1 METLV
6 EFLNIETE
14 MVEEVECDLQETLEE
29 LGIEIEY
36 SMKDVLEKLS
46 NDGDWE
52 YISSSLIEVI
62 YQTAKRLVLEKFP
75 EAEIEYE
82 VAGYCS
88 SFEILNI
95 NELEIEE

>member
-14 MVEEVECDLQETLEE
+14 MVEEVEYDLQETLEE

-52 YISSSLIEVI
+52 YINSSLIEVI
-62 YQTAKRLVLEKFP
+62 YQTAKKLVLEKFP
-75 EAEIEYE
+75 NAEIEYE
-82 VAGYCS
+82 VNGYCS
-88 SFEILNI
+88 EFEILNI
-95 NELEIEE
+95 DELEIEE

>member
-14 MVEEVECDLQETLEE
+14 MVEEVEYDLQETLEE

-52 YISSSLIEVI
+52 YINSSLIEVI
-62 YQTAKRLVLEKFP
+62 YQTAKKLVLEKFP
-75 EAEIEYE
+75 NAEIQYD
-82 VAGYCS
+82 VAGCCS

>member
-6 EFLNIETE
+6 QFLNIETE
-14 MVEEVECDLQETLEE
+14 MVEEVEYDLQETLED

-36 SMKDVLEKLS
+36 V
-46 NDGDWE
+46 
-52 YISSSLIEVI
+52 
-62 YQTAKRLVLEKFP
+62 
-75 EAEIEYE
+75 

-88 SFEILNI
+88 GFEILNI

>member
-14 MVEEVECDLQETLEE
+14 MVEEVEYDLQETLEE

-46 NDGDWE
+46 SDGDWE
-52 YISSSLIEVI
+52 YINSSLIEVI
-62 YQTAKRLVLEKFP
+62 YQTAKKLVLEKFP
-75 EAEIEYE
+75 NSEIEYDIN
-82 VAGYCS
+82 GYCS
-88 SFEILNI
+88 SFEILN
-95 NELEIEE
+95 LPDEEDF

>member
-14 MVEEVECDLQETLEE
+14 MVEEVEYDLQETLEE

-52 YISSSLIEVI
+52 YINSSLIEVI
-62 YQTAKRLVLEKFP
+62 YQTAKKLVLERFP
-75 EAEIEYE
+75 NAEIEYE
-82 VAGYCS
+82 V
-88 SFEILNI
+88 N
-95 NELEIEE
+95 

>member
-14 MVEEVECDLQETLEE
+14 MVEEVEYDLQETLEE

-52 YISSSLIEVI
+52 YINSSLIEVI
-62 YQTAKRLVLEKFP
+62 YQTAKKLVLERFP
-75 EAEIEYE
+75 NAEIEYV

-88 SFEILNI
+88 GFEILNI
-95 NELEIEE
+95 DELEIEE

>member
-14 MVEEVECDLQETLEE
+14 MVEEVEYDLQETLEE

-52 YISSSLIEVI
+52 YINSSLIEVI

-75 EAEIEYE
+75 EVEIEYG

-88 SFEILNI
+88 GFEILNI

>member
-14 MVEEVECDLQETLEE
+14 MVEEIEYDLQETLEE

-52 YISSSLIEVI
+52 YINSSLIEVI
-62 YQTAKRLVLEKFP
+62 YQTAKNSCWKNSQKLK
-75 EAEIEYE
+75 
-82 VAGYCS
+82 
-88 SFEILNI
+88 LNMS
-95 NELEIEE
+95 

>member
-14 MVEEVECDLQETLEE
+14 MVEEVEYDLQETLEE

-52 YISSSLIEVI
+52 YINSSLIEVI
-62 YQTAKRLVLEKFP
+62 YQTAKKLVLEKFP
-75 EAEIEYE
+75 EAEIEYDADE
-82 VAGYCS
+82 YNN

-95 NELEIEE
+95 DELKIEE

>member
-1 METLV
+1 MGTLI

-14 MVEEVECDLQETLEE
+14 MVEGVEYDLQETLED
-29 LGIEIEY
+29 LGIEIGY

-52 YISSSLIEVI
+52 HINSSLIEVI
-62 YQTAKRLVLEKFP
+62 YQTAKKLVLEKFSN
-75 EAEIEYE
+75 AEIEYD

-88 SFEILNI
+88 EFEILNI
-95 NELEIEE
+95 DELGIKD

>member
-6 EFLNIETE
+6 DFLNIETE
-14 MVEEVECDLQETLEE
+14 MVEEVEYDLQETLEE

-52 YISSSLIEVI
+52 YINSSLIEVI

-75 EAEIEYE
+75 EAKIEYA

-88 SFEILNI
+88 GFEILNI